1 MYENC
6 FDVEFM
12 VERIRTKKVNM
23 KLKIKEEF
31 DRFAEYF
38 CNLTNEL
45 DNLSGI
51 DKEFGEDNLFKHY
64 ILIDNYSLKHKSIS
78 IRVPGGTVGNI
89 IIDENGIITDIK
101 IHINYIVKTYPDDIE
116 KQIKKLF
123 ISESI
128 EF

>member
-1 MYENC
+1 
-6 FDVEFM
+6 
-12 VERIRTKKVNM
+12 M
-23 KLKIKEEF
+23 KLRIKKEF
-31 DRFAEYF
+31 DRFTEYF

-45 DNLSGI
+45 DKLSGI

-101 IHINYIVKTYPDDIE
+101 IHINYIVKTYPDDTE

-123 ISESI
+123 IGENI
-128 EF
+128 EFYKGDKND

>member
-1 MYENC
+1 
-6 FDVEFM
+6 M
-12 VERIRTKKVNM
+12 VERIKTKRVNM

-31 DRFAEYF
+31 DRFTEYF

-45 DNLSGI
+45 DKLSGI

-89 IIDENGIITDIK
+89 IIDKNGIIIDIK

-123 ISESI
+123 IGESI